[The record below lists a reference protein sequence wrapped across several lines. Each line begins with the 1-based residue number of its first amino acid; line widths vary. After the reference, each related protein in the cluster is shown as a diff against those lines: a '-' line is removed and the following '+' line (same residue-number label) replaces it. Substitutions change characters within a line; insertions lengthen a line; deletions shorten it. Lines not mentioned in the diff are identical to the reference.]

1 MSRTASNSGADAAA
15 GEGSESGPPAGVPSL
30 AASEPPSA
38 PARFEPAELQAVLA
52 RYDLGRI
59 DSIREFARGSPASP
73 KAIVAGPLGRFLV
86 KRRAPGEDHP
96 HLVAFCH
103 GLHLHLLD
111 RGFPAPAL
119 VGTRDDNNSM
129 LQLDGRVYEVSE
141 FIEGAAFA
149 RTPEQARAAGAMLAR
164 FHAGVRGF
172 HARWHTP
179 ADFAHADERIEF
191 LIDRCVD
198 RLGDEGDRLLDEVRG
213 VWRRAVAA
221 LDELGVA
228 AWDRDL
234 LHGDW
239 HPGNVVFEGDR
250 ISAVIDYDSARRGP
264 RVVDVAAGVLNFSI
278 RAGGQATE
286 VSPVAGESGVAGDSV
301 GALGAPL
308 PGGGDPARWPAEP
321 DEARASA
328 FLGGYAAGCVE
339 RDRAALSEAERR
351 ALAPAMAAALL
362 RESLP
367 PIAATG
373 GFAGMAGLGVLE
385 MVRRKAAWLL
395 ENQGRV
401 AAMAGG

>member
-1 MSRTASNSGADAAA
+1 M
-15 GEGSESGPPAGVPSL
+15 PSV
-30 AASEPPSA
+30 AASEPPLA

-73 KAIVAGPLGRFLV
+73 KAIVAGPLGKFLV

-103 GLHLHLLD
+103 SLHLHLLE

-141 FIEGAAFA
+141 FVEGAAFA

-179 ADFAHADERIEF
+179 ADFAHADERVEF

-198 RLGDEGDRLLDEVRG
+198 RLGDEGDSLLDEVRG
-213 VWRRAVAA
+213 LWRRAVAA

-239 HPGNVVFEGDR
+239 HPGNLVFEGGR
-250 ISAVIDYDSARRGP
+250 IKAVIDYDSARRGP
-264 RVVDVAAGVLNFSI
+264 RIVDVAAGTLNFSI
-278 RAGGQATE
+278 RAGARGPEPASAAGDATE
-286 VSPVAGESGVAGDSV
+286 TSRAI
-301 GALGAPL
+301 GAAL
-308 PGGGDPARWPAEP
+308 PTGGDPTRWPAEP

-328 FLGGYAAGCVE
+328 FLRGYAQGCSE
-339 RDRAALSEAERR
+339 RDRTGLSEAERR
-351 ALAPAMAAALL
+351 ALAPAMVAALL

-373 GFAGMAGLGVLE
+373 GFAGMDGLGVLG

-395 ENQGRV
+395 ENEVGV
-401 AAMAGG
+401 AAMAPN